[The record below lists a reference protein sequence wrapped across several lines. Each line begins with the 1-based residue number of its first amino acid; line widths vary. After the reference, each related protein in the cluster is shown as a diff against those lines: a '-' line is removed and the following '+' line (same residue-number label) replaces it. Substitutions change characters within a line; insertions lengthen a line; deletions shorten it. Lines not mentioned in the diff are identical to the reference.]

1 MKKTKIT
8 EFKKYEKRIYIEHA
22 FQALFFNAIIAT
34 LLMILVSLV
43 VYFVD
48 SKLFYLPIVIF
59 FATLTIGT
67 TITMIVRRPSNQE
80 IARRID
86 AIGLNQQATTML
98 EFINDN
104 SDIAKMQRER
114 VKKLLL
120 ERSHKEIKITLN
132 RKYWITAIVLS
143 VIAVISVSLVGVSK
157 FNGIPQYHDIQKR
170 RMTKVVERKVI
181 YEAEDG
187 GRILGKLEQE
197 IKDIGKP
204 VYAIPNKG
212 YFFIGWSDG
221 ETNPYRV
228 DNSVKGTIKLK
239 AMFRKFKVDE
249 TDIEVRDKK
258 IPQPEYEEQN
268 FEGDKPSHIG
278 GGSGKYEEI
287 NQIIDG
293 KTYYRDVLAKYSKQE
308 LRALANDKSLPVE
321 IRKLIEEYFKII
333 K

>member
-1 MKKTKIT
+1 MKKLKIP
-8 EFKKYEKRIYIEHA
+8 EFKKYEKRIYTERTL
-22 FQALFFNAIIAT
+22 QAMFVNAIIAASLT
-34 LLMILVSLV
+34 ILVSLI

-48 SKLFYLPIVIF
+48 SKLFYLAIVMF

-67 TITMIVRRPSNQE
+67 IITMIVKRPTNQE

-98 EFINDN
+98 EFINDD
-104 SDIAKMQRER
+104 SDIANMQRER
-114 VKKLLL
+114 AKKLLL
-120 ERSHKEIKITLN
+120 ERSHREIKITLN

-143 VIAVISVSLVGVSK
+143 LIAVISVLLVGISK

-170 RMTKVVERKVI
+170 RMTKAVEQKVI

-197 IKDIGKP
+197 IKDTGKP

-212 YFFIGWSDG
+212 YYFIGWSDG
-221 ETNPYRV
+221 KTNPYRV
-228 DNSVKGTIKLK
+228 DSSVKGTIKLK

-308 LRALANDKSLPVE
+308 LRALANDKSMPLE

>member
-1 MKKTKIT
+1 MNKTKIT
-8 EFKKYEKRIYIEHA
+8 EFKKYEKRIYTERTL
-22 FQALFFNAIIAT
+22 QAMFVNAIIAASLT
-34 LLMILVSLV
+34 ILVSLI

-48 SKLFYLPIVIF
+48 SKLFYLAIVMF

-120 ERSHKEIKITLN
+120 ERNHKEIKITLN

-228 DNSVKGTIKLK
+228 DSSVKGRLRLK

-249 TDIEVRDKK
+249 TDIDERDKK

-308 LRALANDKSLPVE
+308 LRALANDKSLPLE

>member
-22 FQALFFNAIIAT
+22 FQALFFNAIIAA

-98 EFINDN
+98 EFINDD
-104 SDIAKMQRER
+104 SDIAKMQRKR
-114 VKKLLL
+114 AKKLLL
-120 ERSHKEIKITLN
+120 ERSHREIKITLN

-143 VIAVISVSLVGVSK
+143 LMAAISVSLVGISK

-197 IKDIGKP
+197 IKDTGKP

-212 YFFIGWSDG
+212 YYFIGWSDG
-221 ETNPYRV
+221 KTNPYRV
-228 DNSVKGTIKLK
+228 DSFVKGTIKLK

-308 LRALANDKSLPVE
+308 LRALANDKSMPLE

>member
-22 FQALFFNAIIAT
+22 FQALFFNAIIAA

>member
-1 MKKTKIT
+1 MKKLKIP
-8 EFKKYEKRIYIEHA
+8 EFKKYEKRIYTERTL
-22 FQALFFNAIIAT
+22 QAMFVNAIIAASLT
-34 LLMILVSLV
+34 ILISLI

-48 SKLFYLPIVIF
+48 SKLFYLAIVMF

-86 AIGLNQQATTML
+86 TIGLNQQATTML
-98 EFINDN
+98 EFINDD

-114 VKKLLL
+114 AKKLLL
-120 ERSHKEIKITLN
+120 ERSHREIKITLN

-143 VIAVISVSLVGVSK
+143 VIAVISVSLVGISK

-170 RMTKVVERKVI
+170 RMTKTVERKVI

-197 IKDIGKP
+197 IKNTGKP

-212 YFFIGWSDG
+212 YYFIGWSDG
-221 ETNPYRV
+221 KTNPYRV
-228 DNSVKGTIKLK
+228 DSSVKGTIKLK